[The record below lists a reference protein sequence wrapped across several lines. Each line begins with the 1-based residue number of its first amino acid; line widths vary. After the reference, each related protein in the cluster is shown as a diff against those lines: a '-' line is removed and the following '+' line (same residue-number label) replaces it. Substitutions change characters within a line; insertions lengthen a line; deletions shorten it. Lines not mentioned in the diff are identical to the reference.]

1 MSAFGN
7 LEKSLKHKI
16 LTREDEVLLSKRIES
31 GDRSA
36 RDFLI
41 MHNLRLVVSIAKNY
55 RNRGCSFEDLIQEG
69 NVGLIKSVDKFD
81 WRRGCRFSTYGSWWI
96 RQAISRHLEDQN
108 KTIRVPTHISVIG
121 ARAYKTKKEYLKNFG
136 YEPTIEEL
144 SEILGVSESLIKSSQ
159 EAARVTASL
168 DQPIKNHDGPSM
180 LINII
185 GEDPNANPESGIE
198 SRQLLHKIK
207 KALSKLSPRE
217 EMVVRM
223 RYGLSEQADNASQ
236 FPVTLEDVHAIKKGC
251 KDE

>member
-16 LTREDEVLLSKRIES
+16 LTRDEEVLLSKRIES

-69 NVGLIKSVDKFD
+69 NIGLIKSVDKFD

-96 RQAISRHLEDQN
+96 RQSISRHLEDQN
-108 KTIRVPTHISVIG
+108 KTIRVPTHISVIA
-121 ARAYKTKKEYLKNFG
+121 ARVYKLKKEHLKNFG
-136 YEPTIEEL
+136 YEPSLPEL
-144 SEILGVSESLIKSSQ
+144 SEILGVSENLIKSSQ
-159 EAARVTASL
+159 SAARVTASL
-168 DQPIKNHDGPSM
+168 DQPIKNHDGPS
-180 LINII
+180 LLVNII
-185 GEDPNANPESGIE
+185 GEDPDANPESGIE
-198 SRQLLHKIK
+198 TRQLLHRIK

-223 RYGLSEQADNASQ
+223 RYGLSEQSDNISQ
-236 FPVTLEDVHAIKKGC
+236 FPVTLEDMHAVQEGRE
-251 KDE
+251 DE